1 MEPTG
6 ARQAEPRLGLHSI
19 RTENDEAITR
29 LFAKTEEAGRKVV
42 NRVAVVA
49 KARGISRAQVTLAW
63 LLAKPVITAPIVG
76 ATKLHHLDDAL
87 AAVKV
92 KLAADEI
99 SVPVM
104 HACLRPRYA
113 CRLARR
119 RDDAARASPRD
130 LVRDA
135 DGGAPTSG
143 GNGGRRPGD
152 DR

>member
-76 ATKLHHLDDAL
+76 ATKLH
-87 AAVKV
+87 
-92 KLAADEI
+92 
-99 SVPVM
+99 
-104 HACLRPRYA
+104 
-113 CRLARR
+113 
-119 RDDAARASPRD
+119 
-130 LVRDA
+130 
-135 DGGAPTSG
+135 
-143 GNGGRRPGD
+143 
-152 DR
+152 